1 MSIHECDREKHIR
14 QERGYVG
21 EDKYYFTI
29 VST

>member
-1 MSIHECDREKHIR
+1 MSIHECDQEKHIR
-14 QERGYVG
+14 QERGYAV